1 MALDRFHVRFPIG
14 QTLGLLAATGVA
26 GLACEAHAQ
35 SPNDGLP
42 IPATTA
48 DSLTAIQRS
57 FQLPVHPPLTL
68 FPQMREQMKDAPA
81 FLRDSKVEL
90 NVRSYYRDNVE
101 AAPAKTTVNEAWAGG
116 GAGSVHVE
124 SGRLADFVSGGMTL
138 YNSFPIYAP
147 YQYGNTQLL
156 LPDQQGYTVVG
167 ELYGRLHF
175 TDDIFFTAGRSIW
188 NSPYVNAH
196 DNRMTPNTFYGYV
209 LEGSVGDTAGGK
221 PAVRF
226 GGGYI
231 AAIKPR
237 GAVDFRSM
245 AQAAGVNTSAGVGSA
260 GALLTWGP
268 VSVGAIE
275 YFAQD
280 TINIAY
286 GEGLYGAELPFGLR
300 GVLALQYADQRST
313 GANLLN
319 GGTYWSTGQVGA
331 RLQLGYRHT
340 ILTGGFSAV
349 NPGFAMQSPWSSN
362 PIYTDAQVLGFQR
375 AGEQAVVVGLS
386 SELTDLGLPGVATS
400 VHYYNGATN
409 APAAG
414 KPLVESEWDF
424 RLEWRPGWEFLRG
437 LWLSARYGHAVTD
450 QSNART
456 TTDEIRLVLNYNVKL
471 Y

>member
-1 MALDRFHVRFPIG
+1 MPHWLRRILYILGFW
-14 QTLGLLAATGVA
+14 TLLGVA
-26 GLACEAHAQ
+26 GLAPQARAQ

-42 IPATTA
+42 IPDSTK

-57 FQLPVHPPLTL
+57 FQLPTPPTLAL

-81 FLRDSKVEL
+81 FLRDSKVEF
-90 NVRSYYRDNVE
+90 NARSYYRDNV
-101 AAPAKTTVNEAWAGG
+101 AVSPTKTTVNEAWAGG
-116 GAGSVHVE
+116 GAGSVGLE
-124 SGRLADFVSGGMTL
+124 TGRLFDIVSGGFTL

-147 YQYGNTQLL
+147 YQYGNSQLL

-167 ELYGRLHF
+167 QLYGRLRL
-175 TDDIFFTAGRSIW
+175 TDDIHFTAGRSSW
-188 NSPYVNAH
+188 TTPYLNPH

-209 LEGSVGDTAGGK
+209 LQGSIGDPDSGK
-221 PAVRF
+221 PSVRF
-226 GGGYI
+226 GGGYV

-237 GAVDFRSM
+237 DAVDFQSM
-245 AQAAGVNTSAGVGSA
+245 AQAAGVNRSAGVGSA

-268 VSVGAIE
+268 ASIGGIN
-275 YFAQD
+275 YFCQD

-286 GEGLYGAELPFGLR
+286 AEALYGADLPLGLR
-300 GVLALQYADQRST
+300 AVLALQYADQRST

-319 GGTYWSTGQVGA
+319 GGTYWSTGQLGT
-331 RLQLGYRHT
+331 RLQFGYGTT
-340 ILTGGFSAV
+340 ILTVGFSAV

-362 PIYTDAQVLGFQR
+362 PIYTDAQVLSFQR
-375 AGEQAVVVGLS
+375 AGEQAVVLGLS
-386 SELTDLGLPGVATS
+386 SVLTPLGLPGVAAS
-400 VHYYNGATN
+400 INYYNAATN

-424 RLEWRPGWEFLRG
+424 RLEWRPQWKPLQG
-437 LWLSARYGHAVTD
+437 LWLSARYGHAETD
-450 QSNART
+450 QNNART